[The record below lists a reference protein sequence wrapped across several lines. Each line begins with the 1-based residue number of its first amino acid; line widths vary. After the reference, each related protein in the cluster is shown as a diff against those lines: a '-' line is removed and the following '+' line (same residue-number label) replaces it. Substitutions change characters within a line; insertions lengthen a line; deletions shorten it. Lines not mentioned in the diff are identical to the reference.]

1 MLGGQPL
8 FPDYVSHLSSINEE
22 NFWPSFTDIMM
33 VVVIV
38 FLLSSTVAVL
48 HNWDLSRQ
56 VQETAAL
63 EQQARERA
71 EDLNLR
77 RMLLQ
82 LELQEMQ
89 GRMEKT
95 REALEAK
102 TGQLE
107 QRENDLAGVQG
118 ALAEQ
123 QMQLMDMQEEYAR
136 MRAEMNMSREVSAE
150 RELELIEVQRQLE
163 KMREES
169 MLHEQMYVE
178 VEKRQRQTREELEVL
193 QKEYEE
199 MGEKY
204 AALSKPARSPMGKVV
219 TAVRYRKVDGQP
231 SLMLKFPDA
240 QQFEPIDPEEMHQ
253 ALSRLKEE
261 HGNQLFVRI
270 VIPMDSNLTYQE
282 GWEFSLDLLR
292 RYDYYYED

>member
-1 MLGGQPL
+1 MIGGQSS
-8 FPDYVSHLSSINEE
+8 FPDYASYLSSINEE
-22 NFWPSFTDIMM
+22 NFRPSFTDIMM

-63 EQQARERA
+63 EQKARERA
-71 EDLNLR
+71 EDLDLR

-82 LELQEMQ
+82 LELEEMQ

-95 REALEAK
+95 REALEVK

-107 QRENDLAGVQG
+107 KREEDLAGAQG

-136 MRAEMNMSREVSAE
+136 VRAEMKMSEDVSAE
-150 RELELIEVQRQLE
+150 REQELLEVQQQLE

-169 MLHEQMYVE
+169 VLHEQMY
-178 VEKRQRQTREELEVL
+178 
-193 QKEYEE
+193 
-199 MGEKY
+199 
-204 AALSKPARSPMGKVV
+204 ARSRNSSGRPGRNWNSCRRSTRRWARNTRHCPNRPVAPWARWWPPFA
-219 TAVRYRKVDGQP
+219 TGRWTG
-231 SLMLKFPDA
+231 
-240 QQFEPIDPEEMHQ
+240 
-253 ALSRLKEE
+253 SR
-261 HGNQLFVRI
+261 H
-270 VIPMDSNLTYQE
+270 SC
-282 GWEFSLDLLR
+282 
-292 RYDYYYED
+292 

>member
-1 MLGGQPL
+1 MIGGQSS
-8 FPDYVSHLSSINEE
+8 FPDPGIPLSSINEE

-48 HNWDLSRQ
+48 HNWELSRQ
-56 VQETAAL
+56 VQETVAL
-63 EQQARERA
+63 ERQARERA
-71 EDLNLR
+71 DDLNLR

-82 LELQEMQ
+82 IELEEMR

-95 REALEAK
+95 RSALEAK
-102 TGQLE
+102 IGQLE
-107 QRENDLAGVQG
+107 QREEDLAGARG

-136 MRAEMNMSREVSAE
+136 VQAEMKMRRDVSVE
-150 RELELIEVQRQLE
+150 REQELFEVQQQLE

-169 MLHEQMYVE
+169 VLHERLYVE
-178 VEKRQRQTREELEVL
+178 VEKQQRQTREELKLL
-193 QKEYEE
+193 QKEYQE

-204 AALSKPARSPMGKVV
+204 AALSKPARSPAGKVV
-219 TAVRYRKVDGQP
+219 VAVRYRKVDGQP
-231 SLMLKFPDA
+231 SFELMLPDIP
-240 QQFEPIDPEEMHQ
+240 QFVPIGRAEMHQ
-253 ALSRLKEE
+253 ALSRLKEDY
-261 HGNQLFVRI
+261 GDKLFVRI
-270 VIPMDSNLTYQE
+270 VIPMDSNLAYQE

-292 RYDYYYED
+292 RYDYYYAD

>member
-1 MLGGQPL
+1 MIGSQSPFSGYAP
-8 FPDYVSHLSSINEE
+8 HLSSINEE

-38 FLLSSTVAVL
+38 FLLSSMVAVL

-56 VQETAAL
+56 VRETAAL

-71 EDLNLR
+71 EDLDLR

-82 LELQEMQ
+82 LELEEIQVH
-89 GRMEKT
+89 METT
-95 REALEAK
+95 REALETK

-107 QRENDLAGVQG
+107 QREEDLAGAQG

-136 MRAEMNMSREVSAE
+136 VQEEMKASEEVSAE
-150 RELELIEVQRQLE
+150 REQELLEVQQQLSE
-163 KMREES
+163 MQEES
-169 MLHEQMYVE
+169 VLREQMYVE
-178 VEKRQRQTREELEVL
+178 VEQQQRQTREELTLL

-204 AALSKPARSPMGKVV
+204 AALSKPARSALGKVV
-219 TAVRYRKVDGQP
+219 AAVRYRKVEGQP
-231 SLMLKFPDA
+231 SLMLKLPA
-240 QQFEPIDPEEMHQ
+240 APEFEPIGEEEMHQ
-253 ALSRLKEE
+253 ALSQLKQE
-261 HGNQLFVRI
+261 HGNKLFVRI

-292 RYDYYYED
+292 RYDYYYQN